1 MPRVW
6 LDYSDSQ
13 PLIKPITT
21 EMTIDTTKST
31 PALAVRD
38 LWTGYDGKAVLEAI
52 NFNIDQGDIVGIIG
66 PNGSGKSTLI
76 KTILGLIKPLRG
88 EVSIL
93 GREDSPERHLVGYT
107 PQTELVDWDFP
118 VTVADVALMGR
129 YSRRGLFRRTT
140 MEDREAADASLELVK
155 MFDLRDRLI
164 GELSGGQRRRV
175 LLARAMAHNPK
186 LLLLDEP
193 MAGLDATAQHQLLDL
208 LDELRSKG
216 ATVVLSTHDLSCV
229 SSRCDKAACLNRR
242 LIAFGKP
249 SEVLNEQVL
258 GDTFGTHLLM
268 VHLDG
273 QAYAY
278 QHHTHAEGSG
288 VIETNLPEGDSRPN
302 GHSHD

>member
-1 MPRVW
+1 MST
-6 LDYSDSQ
+6 D
-13 PLIKPITT
+13 IKDATGTKPVSGTSKTT
-21 EMTIDTTKST
+21 ES
-31 PALAVRD
+31 ALEVRN
-38 LWTGYDGKAVLEAI
+38 LWAGYDGKPVLEAV
-52 NFNIDQGDIVGIIG
+52 NFQIDRGEMVGIIG

-76 KTILGLIKPLRG
+76 KTVLGLVKPLRG
-88 EVSIL
+88 DVSIL
-93 GREDSPERHLVGYT
+93 GSKGAPERHLVGYT

-140 MEDREAADASLELVK
+140 NEDREAADAALELVK
-155 MFDLRDRLI
+155 IFELRDRLI

-175 LLARAMAHNPK
+175 LLARAMAHKPE

-193 MAGLDATAQHQLLDL
+193 MAGLDATTQHQLLDL
-208 LDELRSKG
+208 LDELRAKG

-249 SEVLNEQVL
+249 SDVLTEQVL
-258 GDTFGTHLLM
+258 GETFGTHLLM

-278 QHHTHAEGSG
+278 QHHTHADES
-288 VIETNLPEGDSRPN
+288 PSN
-302 GHSHD
+302 GTTEAPLAE

>member
-1 MPRVW
+1 MDRRIT
-6 LDYSDSQ
+6 Q
-13 PLIKPITT
+13 GTEIKDATSVK
-21 EMTIDTTKST
+21 EKAG
-31 PALAVRD
+31 PALVVRD
-38 LWTGYDGKAVLEAI
+38 LWAGYDGKPVLEAVD
-52 NFNIDQGDIVGIIG
+52 FQVDRGDMVGIIG

-76 KTILGLIKPLRG
+76 KTVLGLVKPMRG
-88 EVSIL
+88 EVSVL
-93 GREDSPERHLVGYT
+93 GSNGAHERHLVGYT

-129 YSRRGLFRRTT
+129 YSRRGLFRWTT
-140 MEDREAADASLELVK
+140 KEDREAADTALELVK
-155 MFDLRDRLI
+155 IYDLRDRLI

-175 LLARAMAHNPK
+175 LLARAMAHNPE

-208 LDELRSKG
+208 LDELRANG

-249 SEVLNEQVL
+249 SEVLTEQVL
-258 GDTFGTHLLM
+258 SDTFGTHLLM

-278 QHHTHAEGSG
+278 QHHTHAQTGGSPKD
-288 VIETNLPEGDSRPN
+288 VSPAN
-302 GHSHD
+302 GSLSKDPPAAGSEE

>member
-1 MPRVW
+1 MSADPT
-6 LDYSDSQ
+6 LETKESDVADRASG
-13 PLIKPITT
+13 
-21 EMTIDTTKST
+21 
-31 PALAVRD
+31 PALEIRN
-38 LWTGYDGKAVLEAI
+38 LWAGYNGKPVLEGVS
-52 NFNIDQGDIVGIIG
+52 FQVDRGDMVGIIG

-76 KTILGLIKPLRG
+76 KTVLGLVKLMRG
-88 EVSIL
+88 EVLVL
-93 GREDSPERHLVGYT
+93 GRDGAPERHLIGYT

-118 VTVADVALMGR
+118 VTVFDVALMGR

-140 MEDREAADASLELVK
+140 KEDREAADASLELVK

-175 LLARAMAHNPK
+175 LLARAMAHNPE

-208 LDELRSKG
+208 LDELRAKG

-258 GDTFGTHLLM
+258 GDTFGTHLLL

-273 QAYAY
+273 QAYAV
-278 QHHTHAEGSG
+278 QHHTHPDG
-288 VIETNLPEGDSRPN
+288 TPEVD
-302 GHSHD
+302 HSDHKHD

>member
-1 MPRVW
+1 M
-6 LDYSDSQ
+6 
-13 PLIKPITT
+13 
-21 EMTIDTTKST
+21 ETKESAGARPASG
-31 PALAVRD
+31 PALVVRD
-38 LWTGYDGKAVLEAI
+38 LWAGYNGKPVLEAVS
-52 NFNIDQGDIVGIIG
+52 FQVDRGDMVGIIG

-76 KTILGLIKPLRG
+76 KTVLGLVKPMRG
-88 EVSIL
+88 EVSVL
-93 GREDSPERHLVGYT
+93 GREGAPERHLVGYA

-118 VTVADVALMGR
+118 VTVSDVALMGR

-140 MEDREAADASLELVK
+140 REDREAADESLELVK

-175 LLARAMAHNPK
+175 LLARAMAHNPE

-193 MAGLDATAQHQLLDL
+193 MAGLDATAQHQLLDI
-208 LDELRSKG
+208 LDELRAKG

-258 GDTFGTHLLM
+258 GETFGTHLLM

-278 QHHTHAEGSG
+278 QHHTHPDGFPE
-288 VIETNLPEGDSRPN
+288 VDPLPEKPDK
-302 GHSHD
+302 HD

>member
-1 MPRVW
+1 M
-6 LDYSDSQ
+6 STE
-13 PLIKPITT
+13 IKEGTGIKEGTNT
-21 EMTIDTTKST
+21 
-31 PALAVRD
+31 ALAVRD
-38 LWTGYDGKAVLEAI
+38 LWAGYDGKPVLEGI
-52 NFNIDQGDIVGIIG
+52 NFQVDCGDMVGIIG

-76 KTILGLIKPLRG
+76 KTILGLVKPMRG
-88 EVSIL
+88 EVSVL
-93 GREDSPERHLVGYT
+93 GSPGSPERRLVGYT

-140 MEDREAADASLELVK
+140 KEDRDSADAALELVN
-155 MFDLRDRLI
+155 MSGLRDRLI

-175 LLARAMAHNPK
+175 LLARAMAHNPE

-208 LDELRSKG
+208 FDGLRRNG

-229 SSRCDKAACLNRR
+229 SSRCDKAACLNRK

-249 SEVLNEQVL
+249 SDVLNEQVL

-278 QHHTHAEGSG
+278 QHHTHINEPPTGESPSKAPPDTLPNHLAE
-288 VIETNLPEGDSRPN
+288 E
-302 GHSHD
+302 

>member
-1 MPRVW
+1 M
-6 LDYSDSQ
+6 
-13 PLIKPITT
+13 TT
-21 EMTIDTTKST
+21 ETTDITS
-31 PALAVRD
+31 PALAVHN
-38 LWTGYDGKAVLEAI
+38 LWAGYDGKPVLEEVD
-52 NFNIDQGDIVGIIG
+52 FEIDRGDMLGIIG

-76 KTILGLIKPLRG
+76 KTVLGLVKPLRG
-88 EVSIL
+88 EVSVL
-93 GREDSPERHLVGYT
+93 GTKGTLVRHLVGYT

-140 MEDREAADASLELVK
+140 KEDREAADASLELVR

-175 LLARAMAHNPK
+175 LLARAMAHSPK
-186 LLLLDEP
+186 LFLLDEP

-208 LDELRSKG
+208 LDELRANG

-273 QAYAY
+273 QAYAL
-278 QHHTHAEGSG
+278 QHHTHPGGA
-288 VIETNLPEGDSRPN
+288 PEID
-302 GHSHD
+302 HSDHKHD

>member
-1 MPRVW
+1 M
-6 LDYSDSQ
+6 
-13 PLIKPITT
+13 
-21 EMTIDTTKST
+21 ST
-31 PALAVRD
+31 DPTLETRESAGADPSRGPALEVRN
-38 LWTGYDGKAVLEAI
+38 LWAGYNGKPVLEAI
-52 NFNIDQGDIVGIIG
+52 NFQVDRGDMVGIIG

-76 KTILGLIKPLRG
+76 KTILGLVKPMRG
-88 EVSIL
+88 EVLVL
-93 GREDSPERHLVGYT
+93 GRDGKPERHLVGYT

-118 VTVADVALMGR
+118 VTVFDVALMGR

-140 MEDREAADASLELVK
+140 KEDREAADASLELVK
-155 MFDLRDRLI
+155 IFDLRDRLI

-175 LLARAMAHNPK
+175 LLARAMAHSPE

-208 LDELRSKG
+208 LDELRAKG
-216 ATVVLSTHDLSCV
+216 ATVILSTHDLSCV

-273 QAYAY
+273 QAYAV
-278 QHHTHAEGSG
+278 QHHTHPGG
-288 VIETNLPEGDSRPN
+288 TPEID
-302 GHSHD
+302 HSDHKHD

>member
-1 MPRVW
+1 
-6 LDYSDSQ
+6 
-13 PLIKPITT
+13 
-21 EMTIDTTKST
+21 
-31 PALAVRD
+31 LAVRN
-38 LWTGYDGKAVLEAI
+38 LWAGYDGNPVLEAV
-52 NFNIDQGDIVGIIG
+52 NFQVDRGDMVGIIG

-76 KTILGLIKPLRG
+76 KTVLGLIKPLRG
-88 EVSIL
+88 EVSVL
-93 GREDSPERHLVGYT
+93 GIDGVPQRRLVGYT

-129 YSRRGLFRRTT
+129 YSRRGLFHRTT
-140 MEDREAADASLELVK
+140 KEDREAADASLELVK

-164 GELSGGQRRRV
+164 GDLSGGQRRRV
-175 LLARAMAHNPK
+175 LLARAMAHNPE

-208 LDELRSKG
+208 LDELRAKG

-242 LIAFGKP
+242 LIAYGKP

-273 QAYAY
+273 QAYAL
-278 QHHTHAEGSG
+278 QHHTHPDG
-288 VIETNLPEGDSRPN
+288 TPEVD
-302 GHSHD
+302 HSDHKHD

>member
-1 MPRVW
+1 MSSQIQQETGINSRN
-6 LDYSDSQ
+6 SDEAGVNSGTG
-13 PLIKPITT
+13 L
-21 EMTIDTTKST
+21 
-31 PALAVRD
+31 ALEVRD
-38 LWTGYDGKAVLEAI
+38 LWAGYDGKPALEGVS
-52 NFNIDQGDIVGIIG
+52 FQVERGDMVGIIG

-76 KTILGLIKPLRG
+76 KTVLGLVKPLRG
-88 EVSIL
+88 DVLVL
-93 GREDSPERHLVGYT
+93 GKQGAPERNLIGYT
-107 PQTELVDWDFP
+107 PQSELVDWDFP

-129 YSRRGLFRRTT
+129 YARRGLFRRTT
-140 MEDREAADASLELVK
+140 KEDREAADAALELVDL
-155 MFDLRDRLI
+155 FGLRDRLI

-175 LLARAMAHNPK
+175 LLARAMAHNPE

-208 LDELRSKG
+208 LDELRGKG

-242 LIAFGKP
+242 LIAYGKP
-249 SEVLNEQVL
+249 SEVLSEQVL

-278 QHHTHAEGSG
+278 QHHAHVDGHLAEMPTPQSPS
-288 VIETNLPEGDSRPN
+288 EA
-302 GHSHD
+302 

>member
-1 MPRVW
+1 MSATLKDGTGTQSGPGT
-6 LDYSDSQ
+6 
-13 PLIKPITT
+13 K
-21 EMTIDTTKST
+21 DTAE
-31 PALAVRD
+31 PALEVRN
-38 LWTGYDGKAVLEAI
+38 LWAGYDGKPVLEAV
-52 NFNIDQGDIVGIIG
+52 NFQIDRGAMVGIIG

-76 KTILGLIKPLRG
+76 KTVLGLVKPLRG
-88 EVSIL
+88 DVSVL
-93 GREDSPERHLVGYT
+93 GSKGALERHLVGYT

-140 MEDREAADASLELVK
+140 NEDREAADAALELAK
-155 MFDLRDRLI
+155 MFELRDRLI

-175 LLARAMAHNPK
+175 LLARAMAHNPE

-208 LDELRSKG
+208 LDELRAKG

-249 SEVLNEQVL
+249 SDVLTEQVL

-268 VHLDG
+268 VHRDG

-278 QHHTHAEGSG
+278 QHHTHAGE
-288 VIETNLPEGDSRPN
+288 SRSN
-302 GHSHD
+302 GPSEAPVEE

>member
-1 MPRVW
+1 M
-6 LDYSDSQ
+6 
-13 PLIKPITT
+13 
-21 EMTIDTTKST
+21 ST
-31 PALAVRD
+31 DPTLETRESAGADPSRGPALEVRNP
-38 LWTGYDGKAVLEAI
+38 WAGYNGKPVLEAI
-52 NFNIDQGDIVGIIG
+52 NFQVDRGDMVGIIG

-76 KTILGLIKPLRG
+76 KTILGLVKPMRG
-88 EVSIL
+88 EVLVL
-93 GREDSPERHLVGYT
+93 GRDGKPERHLVGYT

-118 VTVADVALMGR
+118 VTVFDVALMGR

-140 MEDREAADASLELVK
+140 KEDREAADASLELVK
-155 MFDLRDRLI
+155 IFDLRDRLI

-175 LLARAMAHNPK
+175 LLARAMAHSPE

-208 LDELRSKG
+208 LDELRAKG
-216 ATVVLSTHDLSCV
+216 ATVILSTHDLSCV

-273 QAYAY
+273 QAYAV
-278 QHHTHAEGSG
+278 QHHTHPGG
-288 VIETNLPEGDSRPN
+288 TPEID
-302 GHSHD
+302 HSDHKHD

>member
-1 MPRVW
+1 M
-6 LDYSDSQ
+6 
-13 PLIKPITT
+13 TT
-21 EMTIDTTKST
+21 ETTLNTTKST

-38 LWTGYDGKAVLEAI
+38 LWAGYDGKPVLEAI
-52 NFNIDQGDIVGIIG
+52 NLNIDQGDIVGIIG

-93 GREDSPERHLVGYT
+93 GREGSPERHLVGYT
-107 PQTELVDWDFP
+107 PQTDLVDWDFP

-140 MEDREAADASLELVK
+140 KEDREAADASLELVK

-278 QHHTHAEGSG
+278 QHHTHTEGSG
-288 VIETNLPEGDSRPN
+288 VIETNLPEGDSRPD

>member
-1 MPRVW
+1 M
-6 LDYSDSQ
+6 
-13 PLIKPITT
+13 
-21 EMTIDTTKST
+21 ST
-31 PALAVRD
+31 DPTLETRESAGADPSRGPALEVRN
-38 LWTGYDGKAVLEAI
+38 LWAGYNGKPVLEAI
-52 NFNIDQGDIVGIIG
+52 NFQIDRGDMVGIIG

-76 KTILGLIKPLRG
+76 KTVLGLVKPMRG
-88 EVSIL
+88 EVSVL
-93 GREDSPERHLVGYT
+93 GRDGTPERHLVGYT

-118 VTVADVALMGR
+118 VTVFDVALMGR

-140 MEDREAADASLELVK
+140 KEDREAADASLELVK
-155 MFDLRDRLI
+155 ISDLRDRLI

-175 LLARAMAHNPK
+175 LLARAMAHNPE

-208 LDELRSKG
+208 LDELRAKG

-273 QAYAY
+273 QAYAV
-278 QHHTHAEGSG
+278 QHHTHPDG
-288 VIETNLPEGDSRPN
+288 TPEID
-302 GHSHD
+302 HSDHKHD

>member
-1 MPRVW
+1 
-6 LDYSDSQ
+6 
-13 PLIKPITT
+13 
-21 EMTIDTTKST
+21 
-31 PALAVRD
+31 
-38 LWTGYDGKAVLEAI
+38 
-52 NFNIDQGDIVGIIG
+52 
-66 PNGSGKSTLI
+66 LI

-93 GREDSPERHLVGYT
+93 GREGSPERHLVGYT

-140 MEDREAADASLELVK
+140 KEDREAADASLELVK

-278 QHHTHAEGSG
+278 QHHTHTEGSG
-288 VIETNLPEGDSRPN
+288 VIETNLPEGDSRPE

>member
-1 MPRVW
+1 M
-6 LDYSDSQ
+6 SQ
-13 PLIKPITT
+13 TT
-21 EMTIDTTKST
+21 EQAIS
-31 PALAVRD
+31 PALTVRD
-38 LWTGYDGKAVLEAI
+38 LWAGYDGRPVLEAV
-52 NFNIDQGDIVGIIG
+52 NLQIDRGDMVGIIG

-76 KTILGLIKPLRG
+76 KTVLGLVKPLRG
-88 EVSIL
+88 DVSVL
-93 GREDSPERHLVGYT
+93 GSTGNPERHLVGYT
-107 PQTELVDWDFP
+107 PQTELVDWNFP
-118 VTVADVALMGR
+118 VTVSDVALMGR

-140 MEDREAADASLELVK
+140 SEDREAADAALEMVK
-155 MFDLRDRLI
+155 MLDLRDRLI

-193 MAGLDATAQHQLLDL
+193 MAGLDATVQHQLLDL
-208 LDELRSKG
+208 MDELRDNG
-216 ATVVLSTHDLSCV
+216 TTVILSTHDLSCV
-229 SSRCDKAACLNRR
+229 SQRCDKAACLNHR

-278 QHHTHAEGSG
+278 QHHTHSGSDGPAE
-288 VIETNLPEGDSRPN
+288 PQA
-302 GHSHD
+302 HD